1 MVSIL
6 LVYSIE
12 WRWCVLLLV
21 RPVQW
26 CDPCPAHP
34 GAVLT
39 TTAVMSCY
47 CLAAMCCGVWVVC
60 VSVCAVHGWG
70 ILCLPPPLVVDGGW
84 GYRWVVGGMVRWGG
98 IALKGGYCDG
108 DPPVCVLVSPFGLRG
123 GPVEWRGAVRVVLSP
138 SRVVPVLFVV
148 FLVLCCLASPLVLC
162 VVGGGVWWCVL

>member
-1 MVSIL
+1 ML
-6 LVYSIE
+6 LSRCHVL
-12 WRWCVLLLV
+12 WCV
-21 RPVQW
+21 
-26 CDPCPAHP
+26 
-34 GAVLT
+34 G
-39 TTAVMSCY
+39 
-47 CLAAMCCGVWVVC
+47 GVC
-60 VSVCAVHGWG
+60 VC
-70 ILCLPPPLVVDGGW
+70 LCCSWVGYPLSAPPLVVDGGW